1 MHFGIE
7 KSASK
12 LRERL
17 VTVMLVTVLKH
28 WLNDY
33 VGVFP
38 RYVID
43 YFNDKNGQQQKLSPT

>member
-1 MHFGIE
+1 MHFGID

-33 VGVFP
+33 VGVFS
-38 RYVID
+38 RYVSD